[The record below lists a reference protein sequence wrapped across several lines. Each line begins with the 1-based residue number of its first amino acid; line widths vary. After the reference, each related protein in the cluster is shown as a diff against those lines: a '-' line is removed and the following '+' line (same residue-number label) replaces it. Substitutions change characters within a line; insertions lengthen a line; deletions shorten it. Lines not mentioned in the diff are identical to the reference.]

1 MVLKNVLLITHS
13 SARHLV
19 ILATTLAAACLK
31 ILHISKHGLD
41 TIGIEHPNLRSLSF
55 FAMKPTRPT
64 RMMMTD
70 YLKLPNRKK
79 KNIHF
84 VEKLVIDDDYILSHS
99 HVTNYSGTT

>member
-1 MVLKNVLLITHS
+1 MVHILCVV
-13 SARHLV
+13 LV
-19 ILATTLAAACLK
+19 ILDVWLLK
-31 ILHISKHGLD
+31 
-41 TIGIEHPNLRSLSF
+41 
-55 FAMKPTRPT
+55 
-64 RMMMTD
+64 MMMTD